1 MRTFAELAA
10 QKAAP
15 AAAKV
20 AGAATPAPAGKPST
34 ATLPKRET
42 PPAAPATK
50 TAPPAVKT
58 APPAK
63 PAAFAKPAAKTGM
76 ESLAEEQAMTSYD
89 FDEPVSMQP
98 NPLAELEAAAAMT
111 SPQSLTQAET
121 DAVLARI
128 AKVREL
134 RQQGQLG
141 ISGIGATSEGGVK
154 REGGPGQYGGV
165 MAGLRPLKSLPP
177 SSQVMVGGKPQY
189 AEARGRVAIPSKAE
203 MGAPADFQRVV
214 NSAGAGYKEA
224 TSRLLGIGKERD
236 AKLKAAMQGE
246 LTPSDPGY
254 DAERAARIAASVDR
268 DLALRR
274 VQALRD
280 QAVARSTLKEY
291 GVDDDEIESMFGAA
305 SAPETPIPFK

>member
-1 MRTFAELAA
+1 MGNFAQFAA

-20 AGAATPAPAGKPST
+20 AGAATPAPVAKPST
-34 ATLPKRET
+34 AAVPQRTA
-42 PPAAPATK
+42 PAAPA
-50 TAPPAVKT
+50 APAVKT

-111 SPQSLTQAET
+111 SPQSLTQTET

-128 AKVREL
+128 AKVRAL

-141 ISGIGATSEGGVK
+141 ISGIGASSEGGVK
-154 REGGPGQYGGV
+154 REGGPGRYGGV
-165 MAGLRPLKSLPP
+165 MAGPRQLKSLPP

-189 AEARGRVAIPSKAE
+189 ADAYGRVAIPSKAE

-214 NSAGAGYKEA
+214 NAAGAGYKEA

-254 DAERAARIAASVDR
+254 DAERAARIAAAVDR

-280 QAVARSTLKEY
+280 QAVARVTLKEY

-305 SAPETPIPFK
+305 SALETPIPFK